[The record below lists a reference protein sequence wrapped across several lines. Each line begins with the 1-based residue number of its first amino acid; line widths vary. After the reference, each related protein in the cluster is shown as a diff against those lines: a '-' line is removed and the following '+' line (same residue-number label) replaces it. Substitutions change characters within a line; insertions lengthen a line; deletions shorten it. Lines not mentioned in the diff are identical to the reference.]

1 MGKIYNFFLDPIGNQ
16 NYEADVAE
24 IQATLKKIGV
34 DIKINKAADGYRS
47 LVLELDESKIKKVTE
62 HQTRNAGRKKKEET
76 KKIENIPSSMFIEQF
91 EELGA
96 TKLADKY
103 NVNRRTIYRY
113 LEKAL
118 AEKDHKDNRND
129 INNKKSEQK

>member
-103 NVNRRTIYRY
+103 NVNRRTKYRY

>member
-76 KKIENIPSSMFIEQF
+76 KKIENIPSIMFIEQF

-118 AEKDHKDNRND
+118 AEKDHKDNRKD
-129 INNKKSEQK
+129 INNKKNEQK

>member
-129 INNKKSEQK
+129 INNKKNEQK

>member
-1 MGKIYNFFLDPIGNQ
+1 M
-16 NYEADVAE
+16 
-24 IQATLKKIGV
+24 
-34 DIKINKAADGYRS
+34 
-47 LVLELDESKIKKVTE
+47 ELDESKIKKVTE

>member
-113 LEKAL
+113 LEKSL

>member
-24 IQATLKKIGV
+24 IQETLKKIGV

>member
-62 HQTRNAGRKKKEET
+62 HQTRNAGRKKKERRD
-76 KKIENIPSSMFIEQF
+76 KKNR
-91 EELGA
+91 
-96 TKLADKY
+96 KY
-103 NVNRRTIYRY
+103 TFKYVY
-113 LEKAL
+113 
-118 AEKDHKDNRND
+118 
-129 INNKKSEQK
+129 

>member
-1 MGKIYNFFLDPIGNQ
+1 
-16 NYEADVAE
+16 
-24 IQATLKKIGV
+24 
-34 DIKINKAADGYRS
+34 
-47 LVLELDESKIKKVTE
+47 
-62 HQTRNAGRKKKEET
+62 
-76 KKIENIPSSMFIEQF
+76 MFIEQF

>member
-129 INNKKSEQK
+129 INKKKNEQK

>member
-76 KKIENIPSSMFIEQF
+76 KKIENIPSSMFVEQF